1 MREPAAKWSAPRS
14 PRPPSASRDLTKSQC
29 AGDRFWV
36 PAGERATVAGY
47 DVGGMLYVGAGL
59 TSLSYRQDSREPSLL
74 DPRLA
79 VGRGIPDREGRLMAY
94 WPSYSMMLPECRQAY
109 LEWLAGG
116 RGPGASI
123 GYVFLFFYGIER
135 RVLVDSAKSERARAE
150 SDGLLAEVE
159 RLLALYGSN
168 RSFQSYAR
176 NLLSFV
182 RLTRPLKIED
192 LRPPQQ
198 RMSFAEAPL
207 MLRVALGLFAKE
219 SRPLPPEWALSYVLT
234 APQIRL
240 RTAAERC
247 PDEFRELF
255 KNRYQEAFAAD
266 GLIVEPGPAKITAH
280 YFPASP
286 TFSGQVSLTL
296 DLPEVIGWGLPLRKI
311 QEITDVVLQDL
322 DVYSRWV
329 GRTGD
334 SGSPAALALL
344 PAVLARGRE
353 TEETRRLARWIEG
366 KLGDESAVV
375 VGGADLFA
383 QWPVK
388 VPGKVGKRDA
398 EMLAVFLG
406 QRGYGVEPDVRF
418 GGPPPGD
425 GPAVLFRLVDPH
437 APDTPDEPA
446 PAYHAAAVLLHLA
459 AALSVADGEVTVHEE
474 RHLLAHLEASL
485 HLSAAEKTRLKA
497 HLRWLLAAPPG
508 LGGLKKRVAPLAE
521 SQRRGIGQFLITVA
535 GADGHVGAEELKLL
549 TRIYGLLGLD
559 PQAVYSD
566 VHALA
571 SAPDGIQPPPAAEPV
586 TVRPADLPAGFP
598 IPASAAPVPPGGVA
612 LDLRKVQAKLA
623 ETEQVSS
630 LLEGIF
636 REEEAPVPAPA
647 TPVEAPSLAGLA
659 GLDAAHS
666 ELLRRLAEKTA
677 WSRLDVERLAD
688 ELGLLP
694 DGALEVINEA
704 AYERCGAPLFE
715 GVEGDEIIEIDKEI
729 LEELTA
735 T

>member
-1 MREPAAKWSAPRS
+1 
-14 PRPPSASRDLTKSQC
+14 
-29 AGDRFWV
+29 
-36 PAGERATVAGY
+36 VAGY
-47 DVGGMLYVGAGL
+47 DVGGMLYVGSGL

-74 DPRLA
+74 DPRLT
-79 VGRGIPDREGRLMAY
+79 VGRGVPDREGRLLGY
-94 WPSYSMMLPECRQAY
+94 WPSYSMLLPECRQAY

-116 RGPGASI
+116 RGPGAAI

-150 SDGLLAEVE
+150 TDGLLAEVE
-159 RLLALYGSN
+159 RLLDLYGSS
-168 RSFQSYAR
+168 RSFQGYAG
-176 NLLSFV
+176 NLVSFA
-182 RLTRPLKIED
+182 RLTRPLRIED
-192 LRPPQQ
+192 LRPPQ
-198 RMSFAEAPL
+198 RRGNLVEAPL
-207 MLRVALGLFAKE
+207 TLRVALGLCARE
-219 SRPLPPEWALSYVLT
+219 GRPLPVEWALSSALT

-240 RTAAERC
+240 RTPAERC

-255 KNRYQEAFAAD
+255 KIRYQEAFGPG
-266 GLIVEPGPAKITAH
+266 GLIVRPGLSKINAH

-286 TFSGQVSLTL
+286 TFSGHLSLIL
-296 DLPEVIGWGLPLRKI
+296 DLPEVVGWGSPLRKI
-311 QEITDVVLQDL
+311 QEIADGVVQDL

-334 SGSPAALALL
+334 SSSPAAVALL

-353 TEETRRLARWIEG
+353 SEETRRLVRWIEG
-366 KLGDESAVV
+366 KLGAESAAVV
-375 VGGADLFA
+375 RGADLLE
-383 QWPVK
+383 QWPVQGSVK
-388 VPGKVGKRDA
+388 TPGKVARRDA

-406 QRGYGVEPDVRF
+406 RRGYGVEPDVRF
-418 GGPPPGD
+418 GGPLPGD
-425 GPAVLFRLVDPH
+425 GPAVLFRLSDPD
-437 APDTPDEPA
+437 ATDEPT

-459 AALSVADGEVTVHEE
+459 AALSVADGEVTVREE

-521 SQRRGIGQFLITVA
+521 RQRRGIGQFLITVA

-571 SAPDGIQPPPAAEPV
+571 SAPNEIQPPPAAEPV
-586 TVRPADLPAGFP
+586 TVRPADLPAVFP
-598 IPASAAPVPPGGVA
+598 IPVSAAVAPAGGIA
-612 LDLRKVQAKLA
+612 LDPRKVQAKLA

-630 LLEGIF
+630 LLEDIF
-636 REEEAPVPAPA
+636 REEEAAPQPP
-647 TPVEAPSLAGLA
+647 TPSPIPSQPPGEGEKSRISASGEDRAAAPLSRGLGGDGRGDGGEGLA
-659 GLDAAHS
+659 GLDAPHA
-666 ELLRRLAEKTA
+666 ELLRRLAEKTS
-677 WSRLDVERLAD
+677 WPRLDVERMAN

-704 AYERCGAPLFE
+704 AYERCGVPLL
-715 GVEGDEIIEIDKEI
+715 EGDEIIEIDRDVLQEI
-729 LEELTA
+729 TEELTA
-735 T
+735 K